1 MFLIKKVMIIASSH
15 NGDCFFEAL
24 MNSLRNIGISF
35 ESPEAVRRK
44 FLSEENIRQ
53 FQKSNRVKAEELVSI
68 VSCDMSSRE
77 QRRVQKV
84 CTDNMAECI
93 HALSKLLCTYD
104 EGPVIWV
111 SGGIIAIVAFHLKYQ
126 GVKLRIARHKESEP
140 PNGREVV
147 LLYQADHY
155 ESIV

>member
-1 MFLIKKVMIIASSH
+1 MFLIKKVMIIASSP
-15 NGDCFFEAL
+15 NGYCFFEAL

-35 ESPEAVRRK
+35 ESPEAVRKR
-44 FLSEENIRQ
+44 FLSEENIKH

-77 QRRVQKV
+77 QRRVKKV
-84 CTDNMAECI
+84 STDNMTECI
-93 HALSKLLCTYD
+93 RALSKLLCTYD

-111 SGGIIAIVAFHLKYQ
+111 SGGIIAIVAFHLKHQ
-126 GVKLRIARHKESEP
+126 GVKLRIARHEDSEP

-147 LLYQADHY
+147 LLYQTDHY
-155 ESIV
+155 ESII

>member
-1 MFLIKKVMIIASSH
+1 MIIASDS

-24 MNSLRNIGISF
+24 MNSLRNIGILF

-77 QRRVQKV
+77 QRRVEKV
-84 CTDNMAECI
+84 PTDNMAECI
-93 HALSKLLCTYD
+93 HALSKLLCTYN

-111 SGGIIAIVAFHLKYQ
+111 SGGIIAIVAFHLKRQ
-126 GVKLRIARHKESEP
+126 GVKLRIARHKDSEP
-140 PNGREVV
+140 PNGMEVV
-147 LLYQADHY
+147 LLYRADHY

>member
-1 MFLIKKVMIIASSH
+1 MFLIKEVMIIASDS

-35 ESPEAVRRK
+35 ESSEAVRRK

-84 CTDNMAECI
+84 STDNLTECI

-111 SGGIIAIVAFHLKYQ
+111 SGGIIAIVAFHLKHY
-126 GVKLRIARHKESEP
+126 GVKLRIARHEDSEP

>member
-1 MFLIKKVMIIASSH
+1 MFLIKEVMIIASAS

-77 QRRVQKV
+77 QRCIMEVP
-84 CTDNMAECI
+84 TDSMTECI
-93 HALSKLLCTYD
+93 HTLSKVLCTYNG
-104 EGPVIWV
+104 GPVIWV
-111 SGGIIAIVAFHLKYQ
+111 SGGIIAIVAFHLKHQ
-126 GVKLRIARHKESEP
+126 GVKLRIARREESKP